1 MWIKVDVLAHEL
13 HKGVVFNEMHPALDF
28 RQMDARFWRAGF
40 LIATATKSCNF
51 LEEISE
57 NAVDWFFT

>member
-1 MWIKVDVLAHEL
+1 MR
-13 HKGVVFNEMHPALDF
+13 VVFNLTHPALDF